1 MENRMMKS
9 QYTPFGPGCTKA
21 LEAGSGRRAEH
32 DPPSAQRAEVAA
44 VSLSP
49 NGDPDLA
56 PALAIFGK
64 LGGGLRG
71 DRCRFLKL
79 TISQTVAL
87 VGL

>member
-1 MENRMMKS
+1 MMTEVSLMENRMMKS

-21 LEAGSGRRAEH
+21 LEAGSGRRVKR
-32 DPPSAQRAEVAA
+32 DPLLAPRAEVAV

-49 NGDPDLA
+49 TQSPTGDPILA

-71 DRCRFLKL
+71 DRCR
-79 TISQTVAL
+79 
-87 VGL
+87 